1 MAEAIA
7 DILSALLI
15 RLRDPGGAS
24 TSRALATDILA
35 RSQQYYNESLRLKL
49 TSTSFATLPWVQL
62 YPLTDDLGLLSVSHI
77 THQNRDLFHVT
88 VQDLHSIDRTWHRA
102 SSSRYECF
110 VPLGF
115 THVLLWPARPVADT
129 VTLIGPT
136 KTVALTS
143 ETQTLEL
150 SQERTPLLIQ
160 LTELILL
167 NRLQDDTAFNAVMR
181 NFVKFLPQ
189 EMLRESRSS
198 ANA

>member
-7 DILSALLI
+7 EIISALLI

-24 TSRALATDILA
+24 TSRALAMDILD

-49 TSTSFATLPWVQL
+49 TSTTFATLPWVQL
-62 YPLTDDLGLLSVSHI
+62 YPLTSDLGLLSVSHV

-88 VQDLHSIDRTWHRA
+88 MQDLHSLDRKWHRA
-102 SSSRYECF
+102 SGARYECF

-115 THVLLWPARPVADT
+115 THFILWPARPVTDS

-136 KTVALTS
+136 KTSALTS

-150 SQERTPLLIQ
+150 SQERTPLLMQ

-167 NRLQDDTAFNAVMR
+167 NRLQDDAAFNVVMQ

-189 EMLRESRSS
+189 EMLQESRSP
-198 ANA
+198 ARA

>member
-1 MAEAIA
+1 
-7 DILSALLI
+7 
-15 RLRDPGGAS
+15 
-24 TSRALATDILA
+24 
-35 RSQQYYNESLRLKL
+35 
-49 TSTSFATLPWVQL
+49 
-62 YPLTDDLGLLSVSHI
+62 
-77 THQNRDLFHVT
+77 
-88 VQDLHSIDRTWHRA
+88 
-102 SSSRYECF
+102 
-110 VPLGF
+110 
-115 THVLLWPARPVADT
+115 VADT